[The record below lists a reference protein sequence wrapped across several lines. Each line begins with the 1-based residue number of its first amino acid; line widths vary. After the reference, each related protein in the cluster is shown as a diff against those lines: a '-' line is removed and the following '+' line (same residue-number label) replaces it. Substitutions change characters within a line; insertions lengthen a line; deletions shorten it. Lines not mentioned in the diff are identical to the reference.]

1 MRSMATNAFQMR
13 NSVGLSKA
21 VYCRT
26 LASASSGRM
35 KNCRPAL
42 ERERLG
48 HRVQLRLRE
57 IPLCLRENLLDL
69 LEQSCPRWQKLRPIT
84 ISFS

>member
-48 HRVQLRLRE
+48 HYVQLRLRE
-57 IPLCLRENLLDL
+57 IPLDL
-69 LEQSCPRWQKLRPIT
+69 LEQSWPRWQKLRPIT